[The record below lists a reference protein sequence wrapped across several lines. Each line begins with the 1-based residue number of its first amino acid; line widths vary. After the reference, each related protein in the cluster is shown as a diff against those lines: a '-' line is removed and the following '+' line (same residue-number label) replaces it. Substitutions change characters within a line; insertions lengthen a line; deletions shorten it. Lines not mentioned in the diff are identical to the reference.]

1 MHGRRGML
9 HVALELLQAHGLAD
23 VERRKLTGRGLG
35 KEFRREPA
43 GQLVAR
49 GRETSVPAVV
59 DDAALR
65 WLLLRLTSMLAVAVL
80 LLLLLLPEVG
90 RKLLH
95 VLVADGAL
103 LLLLLAL
110 GEKLLQLGVHL
121 LLLGLGRLLVV
132 VGRLLLRRL
141 MGAQDGVAAAALLL
155 LLELLHLL
163 LEFQVGGEGH
173 LGQRGRVG
181 RLLLLLLL
189 GWLRGVVSSFQNRPS
204 LRLRHLWHLLLLL
217 LTRMRLLQIPR
228 NVTARHARLLLLLPL
243 RSMITPAA
251 PGRSLLLL
259 VGHWRHSDRIR
270 MMTHSRMWRLLLLV
284 GNLRRRALHLRHRRR
299 RRMLSHEGTQ
309 ISLLLLGE
317 TGGGV
322 VEAQVSEDVLLV
334 DATIFSVDG
343 GIADGRGK
351 LFVFFFGGHL
361 AEHGGW
367 REG

>member
-9 HVALELLQAHGLAD
+9 HVALKLLQTHGLAD
-23 VERRKLTGRGLG
+23 VERRKLTGRGLR

-49 GRETSVPAVV
+49 GRQTSVPAVV

-65 WLLLRLTSMLAVAVL
+65 LLLLRLTSMLAVAV
-80 LLLLLLPEVG
+80 LLLLPEVG

-121 LLLGLGRLLVV
+121 LLLLGLGRLLVVV

-141 MGAQDGVAAAALLL
+141 VGAQDGVAAAALLLL

-189 GWLRGVVSSFQNRPS
+189 LGWLRGVVSSFQDRPS
-204 LRLRHLWHLLLLL
+204 LRLGHLRHLLL

-228 NVTARHARLLLLLPL
+228 NVTARHARLLLLLVP
-243 RSMITPAA
+243 MISRT
-251 PGRSLLLL
+251 LLL
-259 VGHWRHSDRIR
+259 VGHLRHSDRIR
-270 MMTHSRMWRLLLLV
+270 MMAHSRMRLLGLLLVV
-284 GNLRRRALHLRHRRR
+284 GNLRRRALHLRWRLR
-299 RRMLSHEGTQ
+299 RRMLSHEGAQ

-317 TGGGV
+317 TGGGGGV
-322 VEAQVSEDVLLV
+322 VQAEASEDVLLV
-334 DATIFSVDG
+334 DATVGFPVGGHGSV
-343 GIADGRGK
+343 ADGRGK
-351 LFVFFFGGHL
+351 LFVFLFGGHF